1 MPAKASRIWKI
12 ESRLSK
18 KVYDAPGFLQRY
30 RTSTTDMK
38 FAPCQTLNRPVL
50 PWPRQCLGL
59 AILLVV
65 LLTGSNALAQNQA
78 LKLDGNG
85 SCVELPPNIF
95 KDLTQCTV
103 EVWVK
108 WEGLP
113 SYSRVFEFGAPWQ
126 SMSLFNQASK
136 PDLRFN
142 FYPQNAKNDMGLR
155 YNVLVP
161 ALIRT
166 NEWIHL
172 AAVSGPGGMLLYAN
186 GRLVGQHTNTACFA
200 DLRAVQENYIG
211 HGLSGNQGDRDF
223 CGEIDEVR
231 VWNHRRTVA
240 QIRDNMFKRL
250 SGREEGLVNLWNF
263 DDGTANDATPAAAH
277 GRFKGN
283 AKAVPCDLGLVAE
296 LAPPSAPT
304 IASLPPAAT
313 TAASASPSASS
324 GTAVWWIAAA
334 LFALVILL
342 AWLTLMFKR
351 SGLGSAK
358 LVGADSVRALPNG
371 MATSTANDALVRGD
385 LKEQALAEL
394 TSFAKESLVQGLYS
408 QRAALLEAQKRA
420 QQELAEMEVRLMAL
434 RLPERIQAYEQRIAE
449 LERDLET
456 RGEELRELTRMTL
469 EALRQKLEQE
479 KQKAGP
485 SRFN

>member
-1 MPAKASRIWKI
+1 
-12 ESRLSK
+12 
-18 KVYDAPGFLQRY
+18 
-30 RTSTTDMK
+30 MK
-38 FAPCQTLNRPVL
+38 FAPCQKLNCPVL
-50 PWPRQCLGL
+50 SWLRECLAL
-59 AILLVV
+59 EILLLV

-103 EVWVK
+103 EVWAK

-142 FYPQNAKNDMGLR
+142 FYPENVKNNPALR
-155 YNVLVP
+155 YNVMVP

-200 DLRAVQENYIG
+200 DLKAVQENYIG
-211 HGLSGNQGDRDF
+211 HGLSGNPGDRDF

-231 VWNHRRTVA
+231 VWNHRRTAA

-250 SGREEGLVNLWNF
+250 SGREEGLVSLWNF
-263 DDGTANDATPAAAH
+263 DDGTANDSTRTAAH

-283 AKAVPCDLGLVAE
+283 AKVVPSDLGLVTE
-296 LAPPSAPT
+296 LVQSPPAT
-304 IASLPPAAT
+304 VTSLPAAT
-313 TAASASPSASS
+313 AAASATPSGSS
-324 GTAVWWIAAA
+324 GTAAWWIAAA
-334 LFALVILL
+334 LSALVVLL
-342 AWLTLMFKR
+342 AWLTLMFRR

-358 LVGADSVRALPNG
+358 LVGANSVRALPNG
-371 MATSTANDALVRGD
+371 TVASTANDALVRGD

-408 QRAALLEAQKRA
+408 QRAALLEAQKHA

-479 KQKAGP
+479 KQKAGGP